1 MHFCFVSMNC
11 VENADSRLSASN
23 YTTSLDI
30 VAQHETI
37 LKDSKIVVFG
47 KVCFMSDA

>member
-11 VENADSRLSASN
+11 VESADSRLS
-23 YTTSLDI
+23 TSLDI